1 MTGAAG
7 LPCQRL
13 SEGAEIL
20 NNTAQRFAHFDAS
33 DGRQTRDGFP
43 RSFQQSPETGNTLN
57 CFRTRVSAH
66 SAEIY
71 PAQIVGLADTSGA
84 LLDEWIF
91 GDGAEFF
98 LPAQPFMLHVYQNP
112 GTYTCELGLVNAQGI
127 TTTVFTTI
135 TVKPAG

>member
-1 MTGAAG
+1 
-7 LPCQRL
+7 
-13 SEGAEIL
+13 L

-33 DGRQTRDGFP
+33 DGRQTRDEFP

-57 CFRTRVSAH
+57 CFRT
-66 SAEIY
+66 
-71 PAQIVGLADTSGA
+71 IVGLADTSGA